1 MKMKIRFSL
10 ITLLITLVCSSVMAQ
25 QTDRYQLEG
34 RAVEASTNKGIGYA
48 TIALLKA
55 DSSIV
60 AAVAADATGAFTIAA
75 KEQGRYM
82 LQISSVGYTTH
93 NREVELVEGKTKLGK
108 VVLEQGIDISEVVVA
123 VQKPLIVADDE
134 KIAYS
139 VEDDPDSATS
149 QVVDIMRKV
158 PQLSVDAEG
167 NVLLNGQSDYKVL
180 VNGRS
185 SSMMSKNF
193 KSVIESMPAG
203 SVKKIE
209 VITNPSTKYEAEG
222 VGGIINIITDRKVAG
237 GYNGNVNISG
247 STQYFLNGNAYIAAQ
262 AGKFS
267 ISASAYMQGIKSRL
281 DHRGEGF
288 REVFDDPTMH
298 LMTSSTGMKYNG
310 RYLGAYFNAS
320 YEIDTMNLITLEGGY
335 HNGKN
340 RSNANSKTEI
350 FSIDNERVMAYDNYL
365 NSHYNYNSYWAA
377 ANYQRTFNRQDH
389 TLTVSYEMDLSPDKE
404 EQLYDVLNTF
414 NYPTSS
420 RRNLGDNGSFDN
432 TVQIDYFNPIN
443 KVHSIEAGT
452 KYIYRRYTNE
462 SQTLLRDE
470 ATGEFAIAPDY
481 PRSDMNYTQ
490 NILALYAGYHVKGK
504 KLSGRVGARMEQAW
518 SDVAVVTEKD
528 KITYDPSLFNV
539 IPYASANYRP
549 NDANTLSLSYT
560 QRLSRPNLWH
570 MNPYRN
576 ESPLNV
582 SYGNPDLDATLAHSV
597 ALSWRRFS
605 SSWNISLGTTGS
617 FSNNALS
624 SYSFVED
631 GVTHSTYDNIAKRQI
646 YGLNGTIGYRSGV
659 KFNVQ
664 LSGQGGYNVI
674 KAPALN
680 LENDGFTYNVS
691 LYASA
696 ALWKDATIY
705 CNGYAYRFGVDLENS
720 FKQTYFSYGLGL
732 RQQLFKKKLTLSF
745 TASNPFNA
753 NSKLTQVVQTNT
765 YRSENTSWQTLRQFS
780 FSIGYRFGKS
790 QVNVKSTNRS
800 IQNDDMESGSRGG
813 NSGGGQQGM

>member
-1 MKMKIRFSL
+1 MKAFFTSL
-10 ITLLITLVCSSVMAQ
+10 LLMITALSTSAMAQ
-25 QTDRYQLEG
+25 NTITYTLEG
-34 RAVEASTNKGIGYA
+34 RVVEASTDNSIGYA
-48 TIALLKA
+48 TVALLRA
-55 DSSIV
+55 DSTVIT
-60 AAVAADATGAFTIAA
+60 AAAADAVGDFKLST
-75 KEQGRYM
+75 KEAGTYT
-82 LQISSVGYTTH
+82 LQISSVGYTTL
-93 NREVELVEGKTKLGK
+93 NRSVEIVEERTKLGK
-108 VVLEQGIDISEVVVA
+108 VALEQGVDIKEVVVA

-134 KIAYS
+134 KLAYS
-139 VEDDPDSATS
+139 VEDDPDAATS
-149 QVVDIMRKV
+149 QLVDIMRKV

-193 KSVIESMPAG
+193 KTVIESMPAG

-222 VGGIINIITDRKVAG
+222 VGGIINIITNRKVAG
-237 GYNGNVNISG
+237 GYNGNVNLSG
-247 STQYFLNGNAYIAAQ
+247 SNHYFLNGNAYFAAQ

-267 ISASAYMQGIKSRL
+267 ISASAYVQGMKSRL
-281 DHRGEGF
+281 THRGEGF

-298 LMTSSTGMKYNG
+298 LMTSSTGMTYKG
-310 RYLGAYFNAS
+310 KYLGAYFNAS

-335 HNGKN
+335 HNGTNK
-340 RSNANSKTEI
+340 SIADSKTEV
-350 FSIDNERVMAYDNYL
+350 FSIGNERVVAYDNTWESGYK
-365 NSHYNYNSYWAA
+365 YNSYWAS
-377 ANYQRTFNRQDH
+377 ANYQHRFNREEH
-389 TLTVSYEMDLSPDKE
+389 TLTLSYEMDLSPDKE
-404 EQLYDVLNTF
+404 DQLYDVLNTF
-414 NYPTSS
+414 NYPTSA

-443 KVHSIEAGT
+443 KMHSIEAGS

-470 ATGEFAIAPDY
+470 ATGEFAVAPDY

-518 SDVAVVTEKD
+518 SNVVVRTEKED
-528 KITYDPSLFNV
+528 IAYDPSLFNV

-576 ESPLNV
+576 ESPLSV
-582 SYGNPDLDATLAHSV
+582 SYGNPDLDATIAHSV

-605 SSWNISLGTTGS
+605 SSWNVSLGTTGS

-624 SYSFVED
+624 SYTFVED
-631 GVTHSTYDNIAKRQI
+631 GVTHSTYGNIAKRQV

-674 KAPALN
+674 KAPTLN
-680 LENDGFTYNVS
+680 LSNDGFTYNVS

-720 FKQTYFSYGLGL
+720 YKQTYFSYGLGL

-745 TASNPFNA
+745 TASNPFT
-753 NSKLTQVVQTNT
+753 SKMKLTSVTETNS
-765 YRSENTSWQTLRQFS
+765 YRSENTSWQTPRQFS
-780 FSIGYRFGKS
+780 FSIGYRFGKT

-800 IQNDDMESGSRGG
+800 IQNDDMDTSSRGANAG
-813 NSGGGQQGM
+813 AGQGM

>member
-1 MKMKIRFSL
+1 MKALFSSL
-10 ITLLITLVCSSVMAQ
+10 LLVLTLWCSSATAQ
-25 QTDRYQLEG
+25 NTTTYAVEG
-34 RAVEASTNKGIGYA
+34 RVVEASTNNAIGYA
-48 TIALLKA
+48 TVALLRA
-55 DSSIV
+55 DSTV
-60 AAVAADATGAFTIAA
+60 VTAAAADAVGDFKLSA
-75 KEQGRYM
+75 KEAGAYT
-82 LQISSVGYTTH
+82 LQISSVGYTTL
-93 NREVELVEGKTKLGK
+93 NRAVELTEPRTKLGK
-108 VVLEQGIDISEVVVA
+108 VALEQGVDIEEVVVA

-134 KIAYS
+134 KLAYS
-139 VEDDPDSATS
+139 VEDDPDAATS
-149 QVVDIMRKV
+149 QLVDIMRKV

-193 KSVIESMPAG
+193 KTVIESMPAG

-222 VGGIINIITDRKVAG
+222 VGGIINIITNRKVAG
-237 GYNGNVNISG
+237 GYNGNINLAG
-247 STQYFLNGNAYIAAQ
+247 STTYYLNGNAYIAAQ

-267 ISASAYMQGIKSRL
+267 ISASAYVQGSRSRL
-281 DHRGEGF
+281 NYLGDGF
-288 REVFDDPTMH
+288 REVYDDPTMH
-298 LMTSSTGMKYNG
+298 LMNSSTSMRFGG

-340 RSNANSKTEI
+340 WNKADSKTEI
-350 FSIDNERVMAYDNYL
+350 FSVDNERVVAYDNTID
-365 NSHYNYNSYWAA
+365 SRYNYNSYWAS
-377 ANYQRTFNRQDH
+377 ANYQHRFNREEH
-389 TLTVSYEMDLSPDKE
+389 TLTLSYEMDLSPDKE
-404 EQLYDVLNTF
+404 DQLYDVFNTF
-414 NYPTSS
+414 NYPTSA

-470 ATGEFAIAPDY
+470 ATGEFAIAPNY

-490 NILALYAGYHVKGK
+490 NILALYAGYHLKGK

-518 SDVAVVTEKD
+518 SDVVVRTEKD
-528 KITYDPSLFNV
+528 EINYAPSLFNV

-560 QRLSRPNLWH
+560 QRLGRPNIWN

-576 ESPLNV
+576 ESPMSV
-582 SYGNPDLDATLAHSV
+582 SYGNPDLDATIAHSV

-624 SYSFVED
+624 PYTFVED
-631 GVTHSTYDNIAKRQI
+631 GIQHSTFGNIAKRQI

-674 KAPALN
+674 KAPTLN
-680 LENDGFTYNVS
+680 LSNDGFTYNVS

-696 ALWKDATIY
+696 ALWKNATIY
-705 CNGYAYRFGVDLENS
+705 GSGYAYRFGVDLENS
-720 FKQTYFSYGLGL
+720 YKQTFFSYSFGL
-732 RQQLFKKKLTLSF
+732 RQQLFKQKLTLSLSASAPF
-745 TASNPFNA
+745 TPKL
-753 NSKLTQVVQTNT
+753 KLTSVTQTHT
-765 YRSENTSWQTLRQFS
+765 YRSENTSWQRPRQFS
-780 FSIGYRFGKS
+780 FSVGYRFGKT

-800 IQNDDMESGSRGG
+800 ITNDDMDTSSRGG
-813 NSGGGQQGM
+813 QSAGAGQGM

>member
-1 MKMKIRFSL
+1 MKALLTSL
-10 ITLLITLVCSSVMAQ
+10 LLMITALSTSAMAQ
-25 QTDRYQLEG
+25 NTTSYTLEG
-34 RAVEASTNKGIGYA
+34 RVVESSTDNAIGYA
-48 TIALLKA
+48 TVALLRA
-55 DSSIV
+55 DSTV
-60 AAVAADATGAFTIAA
+60 VTAAAADAVGDFKLST
-75 KEQGRYM
+75 KEAGTYT
-82 LQISSVGYTTH
+82 LQISSVGYTTL
-93 NREVELVEGKTKLGK
+93 NRSVEIVEERTKLGK
-108 VVLEQGIDISEVVVA
+108 VALEQGVDIKEVVVA

-134 KIAYS
+134 KLAYS
-139 VEDDPDSATS
+139 VEDDPDAATS
-149 QVVDIMRKV
+149 QLVDIMRKV

-193 KSVIESMPAG
+193 KTVIESMPAG

-222 VGGIINIITDRKVAG
+222 VGGIINIITNRKVAG
-237 GYNGNVNISG
+237 GYNGNVNLSG
-247 STQYFLNGNAYIAAQ
+247 SNHYFLNGNAYFAAQ

-267 ISASAYMQGIKSRL
+267 ISASAYVQGMKSRL
-281 DHRGEGF
+281 THRGEGF

-298 LMTSSTGMKYNG
+298 LMTSSTGMKYGG

-335 HNGKN
+335 HNGTNK
-340 RSNANSKTEI
+340 SIADSKTEV
-350 FSIDNERVMAYDNYL
+350 FSIGNERVVAYDNTWESGYK
-365 NSHYNYNSYWAA
+365 YNSYWAS
-377 ANYQRTFNRQDH
+377 ANYQHRFNREEH
-389 TLTVSYEMDLSPDKE
+389 TLTLSYEMDLSPDKE
-404 EQLYDVLNTF
+404 DQLYDVLNTF
-414 NYPTSS
+414 NYPTSA

-443 KVHSIEAGT
+443 KMHSIEAGS

-470 ATGEFAIAPDY
+470 ATGEFAVAPDY

-518 SDVAVVTEKD
+518 SDVVVRTEKED
-528 KITYDPSLFNV
+528 IAYDPSLFNV

-576 ESPLNV
+576 ESPLSV
-582 SYGNPDLDATLAHSV
+582 SYGNPDLDATIAHSV

-624 SYSFVED
+624 SYTFVED
-631 GVTHSTYDNIAKRQI
+631 GVTHSTYGNIAKRQV

-674 KAPALN
+674 KAPTLN
-680 LENDGFTYNVS
+680 LANDGFTYNVS

-705 CNGYAYRFGVDLENS
+705 CNGYAYRFGIDLENS
-720 FKQTYFSYGLGL
+720 YKQTYFSYGLGL
-732 RQQLFKKKLTLSF
+732 RQQLFKKRLTLSF
-745 TASNPFNA
+745 TASNPFT
-753 NSKLTQVVQTNT
+753 SKMKLTSVTETNS
-765 YRSENTSWQTLRQFS
+765 YRSENTSWQTPRQFS
-780 FSIGYRFGKS
+780 FSIGYRFGKT

-800 IQNDDMESGSRGG
+800 IQNDDMDTSSRGANAG
-813 NSGGGQQGM
+813 AGQGM